1 MTEPLPKR
9 LQAALLRIRGDH
21 PFFGTLALFAEL
33 RVTQDVATAATDG
46 KTLFFNPDFIEKL
59 DGPRLCG
66 LVSHELLHAALQH
79 VIRRR
84 EREPL
89 AWNIAADIVVNGMIR
104 KDTEYP
110 LPEGAVEIAKLA
122 HLSVEEIYEQIS
134 RDDYKLPKLALHDVM
149 TTPSGSAGA
158 TDGPSAVKPAGD
170 GASQDGSLGQGEI
183 ARLQRHWR
191 GALQQAG
198 AVARRVGKGIGRGGL
213 DAVRD
218 VQGACEARISWRE
231 LLWQFIIATPFDFAG
246 FDRRFIH
253 QGLYLED
260 MVGESVEVAICI
272 DTSGSIGGAEL
283 DAFYGEIQ
291 GILDAYPHIRG
302 RLFFADAD
310 LYGPYEFSNSAPM
323 PQARGGGGTD
333 FNPFFKWIEQ
343 QERADAVALCIY
355 FTDGYGGFP
364 KHAPATPALWV
375 VSPGGRDSTSFPF
388 GMVAR
393 MVDDARG

>member
-1 MTEPLPKR
+1 MTDPLPKR

-21 PFFGTLALFAEL
+21 PFFGTLALFAEI
-33 RVTQDVATAATDG
+33 RVTEDVPTAATDG
-46 KTLFFNPDFIEKL
+46 RTLFFNPGFIEKL

-79 VIRRR
+79 GIRRR

-104 KDTEYP
+104 KDTDYP
-110 LPEGAVEIAKLA
+110 LPDGAVEATKLA

-134 RDDYKLPKLALHDVM
+134 RPGYKRPKLTLLDIL
-149 TTPSGSAGA
+149 TPLAGSASGDRA
-158 TDGPSAVKPAGD
+158 AEAGKT
-170 GASQDGSLGQGEI
+170 AADGSQNGSIGQSEL

-213 DAVRD
+213 DELRD

-231 LLWQFIIATPFDFAG
+231 LLWQFIVATPFDFAG
-246 FDRRFIH
+246 FDRRFVH
-253 QGLYLED
+253 QGMYLEE
-260 MVGESVEVAICI
+260 MVGESVQVAICI
-272 DTSGSIGGAEL
+272 DTSGSIGGPEL
-283 DAFYGEIQ
+283 DAFFGEIQ

-310 LYGPYEFSNSAPM
+310 LYGPYEFSSSTPM
-323 PQARGGGGTD
+323 PKARGGGGTD
-333 FNPFFKWIEQ
+333 FVPFFEWMAHPD
-343 QERADAVALCIY
+343 RTDTTALCIY
-355 FTDGYGGFP
+355 FTDGYGSFP
-364 KHAPATPALWV
+364 KREPATPVLWV
-375 VSPGGRDSTSFPF
+375 VSAGGLDSSSFPF

-393 MVDDARG
+393 MVDDFN

>member
-9 LQAALLRIRGDH
+9 LQASLLRIRGDH

-33 RVTQDVATAATDG
+33 RVTEDVATAATDG
-46 KTLFFNPDFIEKL
+46 KTLFCNPDFIEKL

-104 KDTEYP
+104 KDTDYP
-110 LPEGAVEIAKLA
+110 LPEGSVEVPKLA
-122 HLSVEEIYEQIS
+122 HLSVEEIYEQIT
-134 RDDYKLPKLALHDVM
+134 RDGYKLPNLPVQDVM
-149 TTPSGSAGA
+149 STP
-158 TDGPSAVKPAGD
+158 
-170 GASQDGSLGQGEI
+170 GASSNEAGSSILEQRE
-183 ARLQRHWR
+183 AAKLQRHWR

-198 AVARRVGKGIGRGGL
+198 AVAWRVGKGIGRNGL

-218 VQGACEARISWRE
+218 VQGACESRISWRE
-231 LLWQFIIATPFDFAG
+231 LLWQFIVATPFDFAG

-272 DTSGSIGGAEL
+272 DTSGSIGGSEL

-310 LYGPYEFSNSAPM
+310 LHGPYEFSSTAPM

-333 FNPFFKWIEQ
+333 FIPFFNWIEH
-343 QERADAVALCIY
+343 QENSNSVALCIY
-355 FTDGYGGFP
+355 FTDGYGSFP
-364 KHAPATPALWV
+364 SSPPPIPSLWV
-375 VSPGGRDSTSFPF
+375 VSPGGLESSLFPF

-393 MVDDARG
+393 MVDGLQG

>member
-33 RVTQDVATAATDG
+33 MVTQDVATAATDG
-46 KTLFFNPDFIEKL
+46 KTLFFNPEFIEKL

-89 AWNIAADIVVNGMIR
+89 AWNVAADIVVNGMIR
-104 KDTEYP
+104 KDTDYP
-110 LPEGAVEIAKLA
+110 LPEGAVENAKLA
-122 HLSVEEIYEQIS
+122 HLSVEEIYEQIT
-134 RDDYKLPKLALHDVM
+134 REGHKLPKLSLHDVM
-149 TTPSGSAGA
+149 LTPGTSMGGA
-158 TDGPSAVKPAGD
+158 
-170 GASQDGSLGQGEI
+170 GSLEQGE
-183 ARLQRHWR
+183 ADRLQRHWR

-198 AVARRVGKGIGRGGL
+198 AVARRVGKGIGRDGL

-218 VQGACEARISWRE
+218 VQGACEARIGWRE
-231 LLWQFIIATPFDFAG
+231 LLWQFIVATPFDFAG

-260 MVGESVEVAICI
+260 MVGESVQVAICI
-272 DTSGSIGGAEL
+272 DTSGSIGGPEL

-302 RLFFADAD
+302 RLFFADAE

-333 FNPFFKWIEQ
+333 FNPFFKWIEHQ
-343 QERADAVALCIY
+343 DRADATALCIY

-364 KHAPATPALWV
+364 RAAPSTPVLWV
-375 VSPGGRDSTSFPF
+375 VSPGGLDSSSFPF

-393 MVDDARG
+393 MVDDTR

>member
-1 MTEPLPKR
+1 MSDLLPRR

-33 RVTQDVATAATDG
+33 KVTEDVPTAATDG
-46 KTLFFNPDFIEKL
+46 RTLFFNPDFIEKL

-66 LVSHELLHAALQH
+66 LVTHELLHAALQH
-79 VIRRR
+79 GLRRR
-84 EREPL
+84 ERVPL
-89 AWNIAADIVVNGMIR
+89 LWNIAADIVVNGMIR

-110 LPEGAVEIAKLA
+110 LPSGAVEVAELA

-134 RDDYKLPKLALHDVM
+134 LAGYKAPQLTLLDVLPPSVGTGAEEDALKAGRDG
-149 TTPSGSAGA
+149 TGA
-158 TDGPSAVKPAGD
+158 E
-170 GASQDGSLGQGEI
+170 GSLAQAEA
-183 ARLQRHWR
+183 ARQQRHWR

-198 AVARRVGKGIGRGGL
+198 AVARRAGKGIGRDGL

-218 VQGACEARISWRE
+218 VQGACEARIGWRE
-231 LLWQFIIATPFDFAG
+231 LLWQHVVATPFDFAG
-246 FDRRFIH
+246 YDRRFIH

-260 MVGESVEVAICI
+260 MVGESVKVAICV
-272 DTSGSIGGAEL
+272 DTSGSIGGPDL

-310 LYGPYEFSNSAPM
+310 LYGPHEFSSTAPM

-333 FNPFFKWIEQ
+333 FKPFFNWM
-343 QERADAVALCIY
+343 ERQDPADAAAVCIY
-355 FTDGYGGFP
+355 FTDGYGTFP
-364 KHAPATPALWV
+364 ERAPSTPVLWV
-375 VSPGGRDSTSFPF
+375 VSPGGLSSSSFPF
-388 GMVAR
+388 GSVAR
-393 MVDDARG
+393 MVDDAR

>member
-104 KDTEYP
+104 KDTDYP
-110 LPEGAVEIAKLA
+110 LPEGAVEDPKLV
-122 HLSVEEIYEQIS
+122 HLSVEEIYEQIT
-134 RDDYKLPKLALHDVM
+134 RDGYKMPKLALQDVM
-149 TTPSGSAGA
+149 LA
-158 TDGPSAVKPAGD
+158 PSASSGEAG
-170 GASQDGSLGQGEI
+170 SSSLEQGE
-183 ARLQRHWR
+183 AAKLQRHWR

-198 AVARRVGKGIGRGGL
+198 AVAMRVGKGIGRNGL
-213 DAVRD
+213 DALRD

-231 LLWQFIIATPFDFAG
+231 LLWQFIVATPFDFAG

-272 DTSGSIGGAEL
+272 DTSGSIGGPEL

-310 LYGPYEFSNSAPM
+310 LYGPYEFSSTAPM

-333 FNPFFKWIEQ
+333 FIPFFNWIEQ
-343 QERADAVALCIY
+343 QEKSNSVALCIY
-355 FTDGYGGFP
+355 FTDGYGSFP
-364 KHAPATPALWV
+364 NVPPSTPSLWV
-375 VSPGGRDSTSFPF
+375 VSPGGLESSRFPF
-388 GMVAR
+388 GTVAR
-393 MVDDARG
+393 MVDGLQG